1 MNIYQFRRLK
11 KFMMMTMSGSEVEVA
26 MAIRKANEAVVEAG
40 TDWNK
45 ILDRVVKVEL
55 EIESVHV
62 ATGRSDDPA
71 DRAAARTA
79 FAKRVNEA
87 FVALESTDPRG
98 DFADFIASL
107 KSQWEQRSSLTG
119 PQLEALFKS
128 AKKTGRFE

>member
-1 MNIYQFRRLK
+1 MKIEQFRRLK
-11 KFMMMTMSGSEVEVA
+11 KFMMMTMSGSEAEVL

-55 EIESVHV
+55 EIESVEA
-62 ATGRSDDPA
+62 ATGQPSDPE
-71 DRAAARTA
+71 DRAAVRAA
-79 FAKRVNEA
+79 FRKRVDDA
-87 FVALESTDPRG
+87 FTAIESTDPRG

-107 KSQWEQRSSLTG
+107 KDQWEKRGTLTG